1 MTRAT
6 PMARAGQ
13 RLLRL
18 AIVILGGAVL
28 ATALVVVTATAA
40 QTGGLLDWLFPGKGS
55 QRSEAP
61 LSQGTGPLATVRL
74 TVEGMVC
81 YG

>member
-1 MTRAT
+1 MTRASR
-6 PMARAGQ
+6 MAHAGQ

-18 AIVILGGAVL
+18 AIIVLGGGVL
-28 ATALVVVTATAA
+28 STALLVVTATAA
-40 QTGGLLDWLFPGKGS
+40 QTGGLLDRLFPGKGS
-55 QRSEAP
+55 QRSEGP
-61 LSQGTGPLATVRL
+61 PSQGTGPLATIRL